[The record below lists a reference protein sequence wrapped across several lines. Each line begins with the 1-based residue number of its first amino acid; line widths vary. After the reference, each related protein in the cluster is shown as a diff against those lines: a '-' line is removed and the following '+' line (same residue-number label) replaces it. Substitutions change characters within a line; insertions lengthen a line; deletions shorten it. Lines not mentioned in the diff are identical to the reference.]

1 VLTCAA
7 GKPFF
12 SAVYSHGSTRMDTQ
26 ELVDALVWIDTQ
38 FHIIRPMPDTMPT
51 IEYILD
57 KARAA
62 VMRCVL
68 STACSAHSAQSSVL
82 SL

>member
-1 VLTCAA
+1 
-7 GKPFF
+7 
-12 SAVYSHGSTRMDTQ
+12 MDTQ

-68 STACSAHSAQSSVL
+68 ATACSAECVRC
-82 SL
+82 

>member
-1 VLTCAA
+1 
-7 GKPFF
+7 
-12 SAVYSHGSTRMDTQ
+12 MDMQ

-38 FHIIRPMPDTMPT
+38 FHIIRPMPDTLPT

-62 VMRCVL
+62 VMRCVRGWRHTGL
-68 STACSAHSAQSSVL
+68 LQASG
-82 SL
+82 